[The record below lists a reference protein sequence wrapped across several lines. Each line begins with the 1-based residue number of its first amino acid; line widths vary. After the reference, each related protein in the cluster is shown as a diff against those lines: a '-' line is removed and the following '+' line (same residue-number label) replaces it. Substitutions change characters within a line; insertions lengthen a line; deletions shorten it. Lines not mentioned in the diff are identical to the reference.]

1 LIAAGAADGREG
13 GGLVSDNLSGI
24 EMLEES
30 AVVEDLEPL
39 ANRRELEAFVS
50 DTVQKT
56 PAAEAHVL
64 ITIWPDR

>member
-1 LIAAGAADGREG
+1 
-13 GGLVSDNLSGI
+13 VSDNPSGI

-30 AVVEDLEPL
+30 AVAEDLEPP

-50 DTVQKT
+50 DIVQKT
-56 PAAEAHVL
+56 PAAVAHVL